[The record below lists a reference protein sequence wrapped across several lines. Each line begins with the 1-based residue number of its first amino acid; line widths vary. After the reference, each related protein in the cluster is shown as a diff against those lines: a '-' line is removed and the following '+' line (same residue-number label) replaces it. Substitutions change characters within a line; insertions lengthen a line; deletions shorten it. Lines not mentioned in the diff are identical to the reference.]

1 MYFKIKFCPNTEC
14 TQHDHP
20 SENFYNKKGY
30 FKTKWNAQKVPRYL
44 CKTCKT
50 TFSTHTFRK
59 TYKQKKPYINDP
71 VRRALS
77 EANTIRGVARELE
90 INKNTVLKKLVF
102 LGEVSKETCEENWE
116 KPENKVD
123 MVQFDELETS
133 HRTQCLP
140 LTVAFAVDPEK
151 GNILSAHVDV
161 KPCQNN
167 LADVSK
173 KKYGK
178 RPNNRE
184 IAVRALLKDIK
195 KVARDEKSLEISSD
209 KLAAYQDWV
218 REELPLASHTTFS
231 GTDLKKRERELNDD
245 GFDALNFDAN
255 VANKKLWVKRRKN
268 GKVLIKAYDPL
279 FHINQKCAVLRA
291 RLSRLK
297 KRFWGFTQKIENLE
311 HHLWLFIAL
320 TNNYKLKV

>member
-1 MYFKIKFCPNTEC
+1 MYVKIKFCPNEKC
-14 TQHDHP
+14 TNHENP
-20 SENFYNKKGY
+20 SEDFYSKKGY
-30 FKTKWNAQKVPRYL
+30 FVTKWNDQKVPRYI

-50 TFSTHTFRK
+50 TFSTHTFRN
-59 TYKQKKPYINDP
+59 TYKQKKPYLNEK
-71 VRRALS
+71 VRRSLS

-102 LGEVSKETCEENWE
+102 LGEVSKETCEENWN
-116 KPENKVD
+116 KPENKVTQ
-123 MVQFDELETS
+123 VQFDELETS

-140 LTVAFAVDPEK
+140 LTIALAVDPES
-151 GNILSAHVDV
+151 GNILTAHVEI

-167 LADVSK
+167 LADFSRI
-173 KKYGK
+173 KYGV

-195 KVARDEKSLEISSD
+195 KMVVSEKNLEISSD
-209 KLAAYQDWV
+209 KAVEYRDWV
-218 REELPLASHTTFS
+218 KEELPLAKHSTFS
-231 GTDLKKRERELNDD
+231 GTDLKKRERELDD
-245 GFDALNFDAN
+245 CGFDVLTFSENIS
-255 VANKKLWVKRRKN
+255 NKKLWVKRRKN
-268 GKVLIKAYDPL
+268 GKTVVKAFDPL
-279 FHINQKCAVLRA
+279 FHINQKCALLRA

-320 TNNYKLKV
+320 SNNYKLRV